1 MSRYS
6 DDEERPTPR
15 RRTPARTP
23 VEHESVLI
31 SKSLK
36 LIEKQIDEGSV
47 SSAVLSIYAKAGTE
61 RDRLEKERLRN
72 ENALLLKKVET
83 MEAAVD
89 VKNLMTEALQVFR
102 GYAGEEDDED
112 EYDD

>member
-1 MSRYS
+1 MSRLS
-6 DDEERPTPR
+6 DDDQRPTPR

-23 VEHESVLI
+23 LEHESVLI
-31 SKSLK
+31 SKSLS

-72 ENALLLKKVET
+72 ENAVLLKKVES
-83 MEAAVD
+83 MEAVAD
-89 VKNLMTEALQVFR
+89 VKDLLTEALQVFR
-102 GYAGEEDDED
+102 GYAGEDDDED